1 MKPAANLSAIL
12 SPARSRMA
20 THMATNLAVLALAAL
35 APLAA
40 HAHRQWLLPSATV
53 LSGNDSWVTVDAAV
67 SNDLFYFEH
76 VPLRLD
82 NLQVTAPDGS
92 AVKAENAATGKY
104 RSTFDVHLTQPG
116 TYRVAV
122 VNQGL
127 FASYKVD
134 GQAKRWRGSAE
145 NFAREVPA
153 NAQELTVTQ
162 AEGRVESF
170 VTAGKP
176 SDKGLRTT
184 GRGLELAPITH
195 PNDLVA
201 GDTASFRLLLD
212 GKPAANLK
220 VEVVPGGIRYRDKLQ
235 ELSVTTDADGKF
247 SVKWPAPGMYW
258 MEAEVR
264 DDKATFKQAK
274 SRRATYAVTVE
285 VLPQ

>member
-1 MKPAANLSAIL
+1 MKPSAIL
-12 SPARSRMA
+12 SAVPSRLA
-20 THMATNLAVLALAAL
+20 TRVAVLALAAL
-35 APLAA
+35 APLSA

-53 LSGNDSWVTVDAAV
+53 LSGSDPWVTVDAAV

-76 VPLRLD
+76 VPMRLD

-104 RSTFDVHLTQPG
+104 RSTFDLHLTQPG

-122 VNQGL
+122 VNNGL
-127 FASYKVD
+127 FASYKLD
-134 GQAKRWRGSAE
+134 GQTKRWRGSAE

-153 NAQELTVTQ
+153 NAQELQVTQ
-162 AEGRVESF
+162 AEGRIESF

-176 SDKGLRTT
+176 SDKGLRIA

-201 GDTASFRLLLD
+201 GETASFRLLLD

-220 VEVVPGGIRYRDKLQ
+220 VSVVPGGIRYRDQLQ
-235 ELSVTTDADGKF
+235 EFSATTDADGKF

-264 DDKATFKQAK
+264 DDKATFKQARL
-274 SRRATYAVTVE
+274 RRAVYAVTME

>member
-1 MKPAANLSAIL
+1 MKPSAIL
-12 SPARSRMA
+12 SAVPSRLA
-20 THMATNLAVLALAAL
+20 TRVAVLALAAL

-53 LSGNDSWVTVDAAV
+53 LSGSDPWVTVDAAV

-76 VPLRLD
+76 VPMRLD

-92 AVKAENAATGKY
+92 AVKAESAATGKY
-104 RSTFDVHLTQPG
+104 RSTFDLHLTQPG

-122 VNQGL
+122 VNNGL

-134 GQAKRWRGSAE
+134 GQTKRWRGTAE
-145 NFAREVPA
+145 NFAKEVPA
-153 NAQELTVTQ
+153 NAQELQVTQ
-162 AEGRVESF
+162 AEGRIESF

-176 SDKGLRTT
+176 SDKGLRIA

-201 GDTASFRLLLD
+201 GETASFRLLLD

-220 VEVVPGGIRYRDKLQ
+220 VSVVPGGIRYRDQLQ
-235 ELSVTTDADGKF
+235 EFSATTDADGKF

-274 SRRATYAVTVE
+274 SRRAVYAVTME

>member
-1 MKPAANLSAIL
+1 MKPSLMSAAS
-12 SPARSRMA
+12 SRIA
-20 THMATNLAVLALAAL
+20 VRAAVLALAAL

-53 LSGNDSWVTVDAAV
+53 LSGSDPWVTVDAAV

-76 VPLRLD
+76 VPMRLD

-104 RSTFDVHLTQPG
+104 RSTFDLHLTQPG

-122 VNQGL
+122 VNNGL
-127 FASYKVD
+127 FASYKID
-134 GQAKRWRGSAE
+134 GQPKRWRGTAE
-145 NFAREVPA
+145 TFAGAIPA
-153 NAQELTVTQ
+153 NAQDLQVTQ
-162 AEGRVESF
+162 AEGRIESF

-176 SDKGLRTT
+176 SDKGLRTV

-212 GKPAANLK
+212 GKPASNLK
-220 VEVVPGGIRYRDKLQ
+220 VAVVPGGIRYRDQLQ
-235 ELSVTTDADGKF
+235 EFSATTDADGKF

-258 MEAEVR
+258 MEAEVK
-264 DDKATFKQAK
+264 DDKTTFKQAR
-274 SRRATYAVTVE
+274 SRRAVYAVTLE

>member
-1 MKPAANLSAIL
+1 MKPSLMSAAS
-12 SPARSRMA
+12 SRMA
-20 THMATNLAVLALAAL
+20 TRVAVLALAAL

-53 LSGNDSWVTVDAAV
+53 LSGSDPWVTVDAAV

-76 VPLRLD
+76 VPMRLD

-104 RSTFDVHLTQPG
+104 RSTFDLHLTQPG

-122 VNQGL
+122 VNNGL

-134 GQAKRWRGSAE
+134 GQTRRWRGTAE
-145 NFAREVPA
+145 NFAIEVPA
-153 NAQELTVTQ
+153 NAQDLQVTQ
-162 AEGRVESF
+162 AEGRIESF

-176 SDKGLRTT
+176 SDKGLRTA

-212 GKPAANLK
+212 GKPAGNLK
-220 VEVVPGGIRYRDKLQ
+220 VSVVPGGIRYRDQLQ
-235 ELSVTTDADGKF
+235 EFSATTDADGKF

-258 MEAEVR
+258 MEAEVK
-264 DDKATFKQAK
+264 DDKTTFRQAR
-274 SRRATYAVTVE
+274 SRRAVYAVTVE

>member
-1 MKPAANLSAIL
+1 MKPSIPSAASARL
-12 SPARSRMA
+12 NSRLA
-20 THMATNLAVLALAAL
+20 TRVAVLALAAL

-40 HAHRQWLLPSATV
+40 QAHRQWLLPSATV
-53 LSGNDSWVTVDAAV
+53 LSGSDPWVTVDAAV

-76 VPLRLD
+76 VPMRLD

-92 AVKAENAATGKY
+92 PVKAENAATGKY
-104 RSTFDVHLTQPG
+104 RSTFDLHLTQPG

-122 VNQGL
+122 VNNGL

-134 GQAKRWRGSAE
+134 GQTKRWRGSAE

-153 NAQELTVTQ
+153 NAQDLQVTQ
-162 AEGRVESF
+162 AEGRIESF

-176 SDKGLRTT
+176 SDKGLRIA

-212 GKPAANLK
+212 GKPAGNLK
-220 VEVVPGGIRYRDKLQ
+220 VSVVPGCIRYRDKLQ
-235 ELSVTTDADGKF
+235 EFSATTDADGKF
-247 SVKWPAPGMYW
+247 TVKWPAPGMYW

-264 DDKATFKQAK
+264 DDKATFKQAR
-274 SRRATYAVTVE
+274 SRRAVYAVTME

>member
-1 MKPAANLSAIL
+1 MKPSLMPAAST
-12 SPARSRMA
+12 RMA
-20 THMATNLAVLALAAL
+20 TRVAVLALAAL

-53 LSGNDSWVTVDAAV
+53 LSGSDPWVTVDAAV

-76 VPLRLD
+76 VPMRLD

-104 RSTFDVHLTQPG
+104 RSTFDLHLTQPG

-122 VNQGL
+122 VNNGL

-134 GQAKRWRGSAE
+134 GQAKRWRGTAE

-153 NAQELTVTQ
+153 SAQDLQVTQ
-162 AEGRVESF
+162 AEGRIESF
-170 VTAGKP
+170 VSAGKP
-176 SDKGLRTT
+176 SDKGLRTA

-201 GDTASFRLLLD
+201 GDTASFRMLLD
-212 GKPAANLK
+212 GKPASNLK
-220 VEVVPGGIRYRDKLQ
+220 VSVVPGGIRYRDQLQ
-235 ELSVTTDADGKF
+235 EFSATTDADGKF
-247 SVKWPAPGMYW
+247 SIKWPAAGMYW
-258 MEAEVR
+258 MEAEVK
-264 DDKATFKQAK
+264 DDKATFKQAR
-274 SRRATYAVTVE
+274 SRRAVYAVTVE

>member
-1 MKPAANLSAIL
+1 MKPTANLSATL
-12 SPARSRMA
+12 SPVRSRMA
-20 THMATNLAVLALAAL
+20 TRVAVLALAAL

-53 LSGNDSWVTVDAAV
+53 LSGNDPWVTVDAAV

-104 RSTFDVHLTQPG
+104 RSTFDLHLTQPG

-153 NAQELTVTQ
+153 NAQDLTVTQ

-170 VTAGKP
+170 ITAGKP

-212 GKPAANLK
+212 GKPASNLK

-235 ELSVTTDADGKF
+235 EFSATTDADGKF

>member
-1 MKPAANLSAIL
+1 MKPSLMSAAS
-12 SPARSRMA
+12 SRMA
-20 THMATNLAVLALAAL
+20 TRVAVLALAAL

-53 LSGNDSWVTVDAAV
+53 LSGSDPWVTVDAAV

-76 VPLRLD
+76 VPMRLD

-104 RSTFDVHLTQPG
+104 RSTFDLHLTQPG

-122 VNQGL
+122 VNNGL

-134 GQAKRWRGSAE
+134 GQAKRWRGTAE
-145 NFAREVPA
+145 NFAKEVPA
-153 NAQELTVTQ
+153 NAQDLQVTQ
-162 AEGRVESF
+162 AEGRIESF

-176 SDKGLRTT
+176 SDKGLRTV

-235 ELSVTTDADGKF
+235 EFSATTDADGKF
-247 SVKWPAPGMYW
+247 SVKWPAAGMYW
-258 MEAEVR
+258 MEAEVK
-264 DDKATFKQAK
+264 DDKTTFKQAR
-274 SRRATYAVTVE
+274 SRRAVYAVTVE